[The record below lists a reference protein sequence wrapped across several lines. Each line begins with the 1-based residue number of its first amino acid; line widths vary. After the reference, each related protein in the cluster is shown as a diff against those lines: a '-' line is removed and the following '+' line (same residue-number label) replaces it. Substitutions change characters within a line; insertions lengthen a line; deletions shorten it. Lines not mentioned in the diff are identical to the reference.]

1 MKVQALI
8 LDGHGLNCARE
19 MAQGFRLAGAVPSLC
34 HLNDLE
40 RKNLLDYHIL
50 VLPGGFSFGD
60 HLGSGRALAQR
71 LLRAPLAEA
80 IQRFVQSGR
89 LVWGV
94 CNGFQALVQMGLL
107 PGPTG
112 RATLAP
118 NQSGRFECRWV
129 RLLSNPRATCRWTHG
144 MQDLQLPVRHGEGCL
159 LGRYAEENVPLF
171 YADPEGQATT
181 RYPFNPNGSPG
192 GAAALCNQDG
202 RIFGLMPHPEAF
214 LRFTQHPG
222 WTRQADALRR
232 CGQPLP
238 TAGQGLQFFTNAVE
252 AAQEWLLE
260 SRPAASARS

>member
-19 MAQGFRLAGAVPSLC
+19 MAQGFRLAGALPQLC

-40 RKNLLDYHIL
+40 QKNLLDFHIL

-71 LLRAPLAEA
+71 LLRPPLADA
-80 IQRFVQSGR
+80 IQGFVQSGR
-89 LVWGV
+89 LLWGV

-107 PGPTG
+107 PGPSG
-112 RATLAP
+112 QATLAP

-129 RLLSNPRATCRWTHG
+129 RLVSHGQARCRWTQG
-144 MQDLQLPVRHGEGCL
+144 MQDLHLPVRHGQGCL
-159 LGRYAEENVPLF
+159 LGAYEPENVPLF
-171 YADPEGQATT
+171 YADPEGQPTT
-181 RYPFNPNGSPG
+181 RYPYNPNGSPG
-192 GAAALCNQDG
+192 GAAALCDPSG

-214 LRFTQHPG
+214 LRFTQQPT

-232 CGQPLP
+232 AGQPLP
-238 TAGQGLQFFTNAVE
+238 VSGQGLQFFTNAVE
-252 AAQEWLLE
+252 AAREWLLQE
-260 SRPAASARS
+260 RPAAALST